1 MSTRLCYVII
11 CSFLLLISSI
21 TAFAQD
27 ECYSRDQA
35 WAWGLK
41 TKLAGDTMQIS
52 RYYFQ
57 ENGFCPPAIYIEEQ
71 LKLRAQHPDIFNGGL
86 HILQMT
92 SSASDTAS
100 SMSQVEKESYIF
112 YYGDET
118 GLVAVAAYQDSLSL
132 ESIITDEG
140 NMSQICRQ
148 QEQEILKS
156 LRNFAQAVIDGQG
169 DPEDL
174 INYYSDMLIVA
185 PTPEARAQLR
195 PCFLQ
200 SLGHFYQD
208 IIGGQFTAKLYAY
221 QLGRLQAA
229 VIEEY
234 RDSRNQRLLRR
245 LQH

>member
-1 MSTRLCYVII
+1 M
-11 CSFLLLISSI
+11 LINF
-21 TAFAQD
+21 TAALAQD
-27 ECYSRDQA
+27 ECYSHDQA

-41 TKLAGDTMQIS
+41 TKLAGETMQIA
-52 RYYFQ
+52 RNYFQ
-57 ENGFCPPAIYIEEQ
+57 EKGFCPPAIYIEEQ

-86 HILQMT
+86 HVLEMT
-92 SSASDTAS
+92 SSASDTAN
-100 SMSQVEKESYIF
+100 SMSQIEKESYIF

-118 GLVAVAAYQDSLSL
+118 GLVAAAVYQDSLSL
-132 ESIITDEG
+132 SSIITQEG
-140 NMSQICRQ
+140 NMSQFCRQ
-148 QEQEILKS
+148 QEQEMLER
-156 LRNFAQAVIDGQG
+156 LRDFAQAVIDGQS

-174 INYYSDMLIVA
+174 INYYSDELVVA

-200 SLGHFYQD
+200 VLGHFYQD

-234 RDSRNQRLLRR
+234 RDNRNQKLLRR
-245 LQH
+245 LQ